1 MVQWHQHLV
10 TTGHATGWIT
20 IDPEDNDAARF
31 SVNLRRAL
39 LPDVGGVTADL
50 FDSINRCLNVR
61 SGFTLFLD
69 EAEHLTALDAVHLL
83 AVMLEYSRENFHLVV
98 RRLATLKLPAF
109 T

>member
-1 MVQWHQHLV
+1 LV
-10 TTGHATGWIT
+10 
-20 IDPEDNDAARF
+20 
-31 SVNLRRAL
+31 
-39 LPDVGGVTADL
+39 
-50 FDSINRCLNVR
+50 
-61 SGFTLFLD
+61 LD